1 MHIKVT
7 MFNLVIKDLS
17 SMLEVVISILNF
29 IVKQKKKNNASKI
42 SGTTLIAYQ
51 ILPENYVFIQISIH
65 RDHVIT

>member
-29 IVKQKKKNNASKI
+29 IVKQKKKTMHPKFQ
-42 SGTTLIAYQ
+42 GQL
-51 ILPENYVFIQISIH
+51 
-65 RDHVIT
+65 